1 MAWLFKGSSGGAG
14 LSLHDVKE
22 PVFKK
27 EPVDSGLASASFS
40 LFAGARRAD
49 GEGVSVFRLE
59 RSKGDEGST
68 KVQSALKCVKLAKT
82 LRHPH
87 VLPFHEG
94 EASEAG
100 GGEVSVVT
108 DEVLPLEE
116 WLKVNG
122 GGDPRTLAWGA
133 YCALQALGFLHQ
145 SGRAHGGVS
154 PDAFFVTN
162 GGDWKLWGFELSCK
176 VVPGSGDDDAL
187 GFFRAHEHLVDARY
201 RSPERRSRDWELI
214 AGGKT
219 GAVDVYGLARVLEDA
234 YGDRVPRELAVW
246 IRRMVDDDPLK
257 RPSADQVLRGCPLFR
272 QPLMKEMQALQD
284 LQASSLEDQVGFY
297 RRLDAATSRLTP
309 DGLPCKGALDEALW
323 RGACVHKLLPRLLA
337 TLDIALAGSS
347 EPDAAAK
354 RRAVVS
360 CALPLLVQI
369 VDMLKVGGEAPPPAD
384 GAAKYA
390 AAAEQRVVA
399 KIVTA
404 LETVLVIRDPAVR
417 LEALKRADALAPLL
431 SADYVNRKL
440 FDALLLGFGDANDD
454 ARLLTLMAM
463 LAIAPRLNEKNRTD
477 RLLRV
482 VKRLEGDKAAKIR
495 TNVIIFYGRLAPELS
510 EQLRHKV
517 VLPAFVKALDDK
529 IPFIRL
535 AAVRALGATRDV
547 FNAQIGARLIA
558 PKLVPLA
565 VDVNGHVRDAAI
577 PCLEAYLSEVR
588 KEAERM
594 TKEDAAREQRAA
606 EKRVAEV
613 EAAKHAPPP
622 PAAAAAPAAAEAA
635 APAAPAD
642 DGGGW
647 ASWAVGKV
655 GAGLGAGAAAVGKG
669 VATAATA
676 AVAAAAPTPAPAAPA
691 QPPAPPAPEPAA
703 PAADGWGDDDDAAGS
718 PKAAGD
724 GWGGDGWGDEPAA
737 PPPPK
742 KASPRS
748 APKRASP
755 RAAPK
760 PASDGWGDD
769 WGDDAPV
776 KTAAV
781 SLGKPKAG
789 GSAEDKKRAHAA
801 RKAELEKKRQARAAA
816 RGAGAAAAAA
826 PPPAP
831 PPAAAAPPPAAP
843 AASSGVISLKKGTT
857 GKLSLEERKKAALE
871 RKQKMAAE
879 KEAKKANMFGPKPV
893 ASKLPNDDSMWDD
906 F

>member
-94 EASEAG
+94 EAAEAG

-108 DEVLPLEE
+108 DEVLPLKE

-201 RSPERRSRDWELI
+201 RSPERRSRDWELV

-246 IRRMVDDDPLK
+246 IRRMVNDDPVR
-257 RPSADQVLRGCPLFR
+257 RPSADSVLRGCPLFR

-309 DGLPCKGALDEALW
+309 DGLPCKGALDETLW

-417 LEALKRADALAPLL
+417 LELKRADALAPLL
-431 SADYVNRKL
+431 SADYINRKL

-482 VKRLEGDKAAKIR
+482 VKRLESDKAAKIR

-517 VLPAFVKALDDK
+517 
-529 IPFIRL
+529 
-535 AAVRALGATRDV
+535 
-547 FNAQIGARLIA
+547 IGARLIA

-594 TKEDAAREQRAA
+594 TKEDAAREQQAA

-635 APAAPAD
+635 APARRPAAAAGRRGPSARPSSRRS
-642 DGGGW
+642 GG
-647 ASWAVGKV
+647 ARA
-655 GAGLGAGAAAVGKG
+655 GARGRGAAA
-669 VATAATA
+669 
-676 AVAAAAPTPAPAAPA
+676 
-691 QPPAPPAPEPAA
+691 
-703 PAADGWGDDDDAAGS
+703 
-718 PKAAGD
+718 
-724 GWGGDGWGDEPAA
+724 
-737 PPPPK
+737 
-742 KASPRS
+742 
-748 APKRASP
+748 RA
-755 RAAPK
+755 
-760 PASDGWGDD
+760 
-769 WGDDAPV
+769 
-776 KTAAV
+776 
-781 SLGKPKAG
+781 
-789 GSAEDKKRAHAA
+789 
-801 RKAELEKKRQARAAA
+801 
-816 RGAGAAAAAA
+816 
-826 PPPAP
+826 
-831 PPAAAAPPPAAP
+831 PPAAAAPPPAPP
-843 AASSGVISLKKGTT
+843 AASSGVISLKKGAT

-871 RKQKMAAE
+871 RKQRMAAE